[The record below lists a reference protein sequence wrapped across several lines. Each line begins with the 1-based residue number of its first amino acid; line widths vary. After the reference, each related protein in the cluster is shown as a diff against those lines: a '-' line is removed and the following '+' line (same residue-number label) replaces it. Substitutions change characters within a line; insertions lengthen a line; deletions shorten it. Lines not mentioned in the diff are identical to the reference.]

1 MHSSFYSRF
10 IKWARNNQQVF
21 FAIINPFFFFDSNN
35 SYYFMPALFYKNS
48 KKRNITEYK
57 GNHTGLTEQWTWAQV
72 SPEVVPICLFR
83 YGARLF

>member
-1 MHSSFYSRF
+1 
-10 IKWARNNQQVF
+10 
-21 FAIINPFFFFDSNN
+21 
-35 SYYFMPALFYKNS
+35 MPGLFYKNS

-83 YGARLF
+83 NGARLF